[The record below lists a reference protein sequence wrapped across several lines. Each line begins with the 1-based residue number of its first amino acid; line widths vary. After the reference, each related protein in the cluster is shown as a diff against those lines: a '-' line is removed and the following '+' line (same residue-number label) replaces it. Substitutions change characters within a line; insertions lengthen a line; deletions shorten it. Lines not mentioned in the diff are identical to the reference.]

1 MMFMS
6 VTAFSQTD
14 SILTLS
20 NAVLQTITHE
30 PSHIQRTDT
39 NYIDSLHAI
48 KDNIFT
54 SSNQKVDILNPY
66 LYQLFGPGTYYK
78 GGTRDIFS
86 IDTPS
91 DSLMADKNSRLMDWY
106 MSFPK
111 NFAYHD
117 DQFDKEE
124 LIPNADETKLE
135 KEDIKEVIKEV
146 KQPETIPTVVEP
158 MDINL
163 KITKPNFWKTYGK
176 FSLQFTQNY
185 ISDNWHKGGNNN
197 GTMLAS
203 LYLEAKY
210 DDTKKWTW
218 ENKLDTRLGFVTTS
232 ADTCHTFITNNDRL
246 NLYSKLGLKSTKS
259 WKYTLTAEGTS
270 QFMPG
275 YKTNRKDVFSQFLA
289 PLDGNVSL
297 GFDFNPSLKNGNTLS
312 LTLLPLSY
320 KFRYIKTD
328 EQNIHNTYGQQS
340 DFKQDWGSKVE
351 FNTRFTLVKNLSW
364 RCRFYCFTSYKYVE
378 SELENVFS
386 YQLSKYISTELYTL
400 WRFDDNR
407 NRSNPDFYDRKTGYF
422 QFKEYLTFGLAYSF

>member
-1 MMFMS
+1 MALVS
-6 VTAFSQTD
+6 VTTFAQTD
-14 SILTLS
+14 SIVSLS
-20 NAVLQTITHE
+20 NVVQQTITHI

-48 KDNIFT
+48 KDKIFT

-78 GGTRDIFS
+78 GVTRDIFS

-146 KQPETIPTVVEP
+146 KQPEAIPTVVEP